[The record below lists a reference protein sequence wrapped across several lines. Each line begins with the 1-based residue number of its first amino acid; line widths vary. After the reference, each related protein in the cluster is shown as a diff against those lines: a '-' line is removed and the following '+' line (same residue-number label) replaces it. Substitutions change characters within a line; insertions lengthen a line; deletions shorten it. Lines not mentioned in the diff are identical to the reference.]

1 MCACVRAYVRAQ
13 VIECFCT
20 YYDCEYARAVKFYTV
35 RTVRRI
41 SRGTISGPS
50 LASVVARVGA
60 PSLLLLV
67 QLRAIEIVEINEAA
81 DVNVAVNESRPAPP
95 AARRSPR
102 SGSAARRRT
111 TTRRGTNLGC
121 RCAVKSYDEG

>member
-1 MCACVRAYVRAQ
+1 M
-13 VIECFCT
+13 
-20 YYDCEYARAVKFYTV
+20 KFYTV

-81 DVNVAVNESRPAPP
+81 DVNVAVDESRPAPP

-111 TTRRGTNLGC
+111 TTRRGTNLGSSAGC